1 MVEME
6 FSPRNARRPLSSSYS
21 TAPKLKTSERA
32 SSGLPSACSGAI
44 YAAVPITVPSMVAV
58 SSESVT
64 CLASPKSSS
73 FTEPSVV
80 TMMLAG
86 FRSRCTTPLRCAA
99 SRASA
104 IWIASRT
111 ASSTDAGLERAALD
125 VLEHQVIRAD
135 VVDLADVGMI
145 QRGDRARLLLEPRV
159 MLALQPFDRDDAIQ
173 AGVAGFP
180 HLAHAAGADGSD

>member
-1 MVEME
+1 MVWKRFAGGLARQRLTICWSAGEASSGAGSLCRIAAIVEIE
-6 FSPRNARRPLSSSYS
+6 FSPLKARRPLSSSYS
-21 TAPKLKTSERA
+21 TAPKLNTSERA

-44 YAAVPITVPSMVAV
+44 YAAVPITVPSMVRV

-99 SRASA
+99 SNASA
-104 IWIASRT
+104 ICVASRT
-111 ASSTDAGLERAALD
+111 AS
-125 VLEHQVIRAD
+125 
-135 VVDLADVGMI
+135 
-145 QRGDRARLLLEPRV
+145 
-159 MLALQPFDRDDAIQ
+159 
-173 AGVAGFP
+173 
-180 HLAHAAGADGSD
+180 AAGCGPRIGAPSMYSSTR